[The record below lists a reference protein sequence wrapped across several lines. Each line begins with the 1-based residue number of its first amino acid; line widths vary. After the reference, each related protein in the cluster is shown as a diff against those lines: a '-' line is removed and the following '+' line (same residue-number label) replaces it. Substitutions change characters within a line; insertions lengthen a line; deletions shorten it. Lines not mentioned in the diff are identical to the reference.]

1 MVLRDIR
8 LGPAPPT
15 CLCMTL
21 LVFICNQP
29 EKLEEVLEGFL
40 EVGITGATI
49 IDTVGM
55 GQILSSEVPIFAG
68 FRSLF
73 RGAATVNKTIMSVID
88 GEEKVREALSIL
100 EEIIEDLDQPGSG
113 IAFTIP
119 IENVRGL
126 MPELE

>member
-1 MVLRDIR
+1 MI
-8 LGPAPPT
+8 
-15 CLCMTL
+15 L

-29 EKLEEVLEGFL
+29 ERLDEVLEGFL

-68 FRSLF
+68 FRSMF
-73 RGAATVNKTIMSVID
+73 RGASTVNKTILSVI
-88 GEEKVREALSIL
+88 EEPAKAEEAFR
-100 EEIIEDLDQPGSG
+100 IIEEAVGTLDEPGNG
-113 IAFTIP
+113 IAFTVP
-119 IENVRGL
+119 IDRVRGL

>member
-1 MVLRDIR
+1 MI
-8 LGPAPPT
+8 
-15 CLCMTL
+15 L

-29 EKLEEVLEGFL
+29 ERLDEVLEGFL

-68 FRSLF
+68 FRSMF
-73 RGAATVNKTIMSVID
+73 RGASTVNKTILSVINEPAKV
-88 GEEKVREALSIL
+88 EEAFD
-100 EEIIEDLDQPGSG
+100 IIEEAVGTLDRPGNG
-113 IAFTIP
+113 IAFTVP
-119 IENVRGL
+119 IDRVRGL

>member
-1 MVLRDIR
+1 MI
-8 LGPAPPT
+8 
-15 CLCMTL
+15 L

-29 EKLEEVLEGFL
+29 ERLDEVLEGFL

-55 GQILSSEVPIFAG
+55 GQILASEVPIFAG
-68 FRSLF
+68 FRSMF
-73 RGAATVNKTIMSVID
+73 RGASTVNKTILSVVND
-88 GEEKVREALSIL
+88 AAKVEEAL
-100 EEIIEDLDQPGSG
+100 EIIEEAVGNLDEPGNG

-119 IENVRGL
+119 IDQVRGL

>member
-1 MVLRDIR
+1 MI
-8 LGPAPPT
+8 
-15 CLCMTL
+15 L

-29 EKLEEVLEGFL
+29 ERLDEVLEGFL

-68 FRSLF
+68 FRSMF
-73 RGAATVNKTIMSVID
+73 RGASTVNKTILSVINEPAKV
-88 GEEKVREALSIL
+88 EEAFA
-100 EEIIEDLDQPGSG
+100 IIEEAVGTLDEPGNG
-113 IAFTIP
+113 IAFTVP
-119 IENVRGL
+119 IDRVRGL